1 MRILGTASPSTKH
14 RHTQVT
20 KMAKIYDR
28 SFHFQVK
35 REIEDLLEQIQALE
49 TKEEISDVVEAL
61 KELSKSIPR
70 DYRPTK
76 SASNRSV
83 VRRVMR
89 AKYDWGPFAGED
101 READKDGNYMSV
113 QNLKDI
119 HTISGE
125 LVQKIRAGDDM
136 EDWVEDK
143 ISAARQIL
151 SDLERFYNKGWASKD
166 AS

>member
-1 MRILGTASPSTKH
+1 MRILGTASLSTRH
-14 RHTQVT
+14 RLTQDT
-20 KMAKIYDR
+20 KMAKIYDK

-76 SASNRSV
+76 SASNRSL
-83 VRRVMR
+83 VRKVM
-89 AKYDWGPFAGED
+89 AKTDWGPFAGED
-101 READKDGNYMSV
+101 READKDGNYMSI
-113 QNLKDI
+113 QNMKDI

-125 LVQKIRAGDDM
+125 LAQKIQAGDDM

-166 AS
+166 VS